1 MLITEQNLDIWYK
14 AYRKQ
19 FDATSKR
26 LKSRGLKIRQ
36 VTGRDGKQQDV
47 QPLTRAQFAG
57 DFRSELADITSA
69 GKYKSG
75 ERIAQSMAKTEV
87 YAQSY
92 EQAKKAA
99 QQAVDTQ
106 GKTMS
111 TKLIEYYRSGSWWD
125 VIQQKRAEL
134 SELGYNTYEQNLQIS
149 EEFYGS
155 EHKTSKRRNQ

>member
-36 VTGRDGKQQDV
+36 ISNNGKLQDV
-47 QPLTRAQFAG
+47 KPLTRAQFAG
-57 DFRSELADITSA
+57 DFKSELADITAS

-99 QQAVDTQ
+99 QNAVDTR

-111 TKLIEYYRSGSWWD
+111 TSLIEYFRSGSWWE
-125 VIQQKRAEL
+125 VVQQKRAEL
-134 SELGYNTYEQNLQIS
+134 AELGYNTYEQNLQIS